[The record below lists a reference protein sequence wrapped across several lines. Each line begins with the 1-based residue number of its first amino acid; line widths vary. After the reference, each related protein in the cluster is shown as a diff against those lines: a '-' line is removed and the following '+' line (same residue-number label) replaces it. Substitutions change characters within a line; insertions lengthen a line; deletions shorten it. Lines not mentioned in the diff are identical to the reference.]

1 MYDFTLSLKTF
12 HSHFTMRFL
21 NWGRV
26 TSNLWVS
33 FSTIE
38 GKIIFKIHL
47 RVTIPLPTISLFG
60 PMSTAFQFHEVRL
73 GHIVNL
79 ENSILFTNLH
89 LHIGNFASLWCHYV
103 RMSSSIW
110 ILSCNYLHHFLHYL
124 IWSSSIFISL
134 HFEGLKFWVEH
145 SLFNLDGMKLTGFR
159 FRYFDLF
166 KK

>member
-79 ENSILFTNLH
+79 ENSIFTTLH
-89 LHIGNFASLWCHYV
+89 LHTENFGSLWCHYV
-103 RMSSSIW
+103 RMSSSYMNFITW
-110 ILSCNYLHHFLHYL
+110 LFAPFFSFSNVEWPKLCESTFRKIQILSRTFL
-124 IWSSSIFISL
+124 I
-134 HFEGLKFWVEH
+134 
-145 SLFNLDGMKLTGFR
+145 
-159 FRYFDLF
+159 
-166 KK
+166 